1 MIIQGIGRVGAAFDF
16 NKESGSDY
24 YQNHGV
30 GEKGIDFIPE
40 PLEVC
45 GALYLICTSVQLFK
59 LCYC

>member
-30 GEKGIDFIPE
+30 GKKVS
-40 PLEVC
+40 VC
-45 GALYLICTSVQLFK
+45 GALYFICKSVQALLLLNGF
-59 LCYC
+59 